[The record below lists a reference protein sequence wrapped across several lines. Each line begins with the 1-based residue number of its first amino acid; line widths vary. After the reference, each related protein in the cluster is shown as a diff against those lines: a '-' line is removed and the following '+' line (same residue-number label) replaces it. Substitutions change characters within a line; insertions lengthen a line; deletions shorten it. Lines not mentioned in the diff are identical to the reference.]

1 MTNNPL
7 FYGID
12 KNPSVL
18 NQQPISNAFGM
29 AVRHVRDMC
38 DIDAFGVQRVSQSS
52 ALFESTCQYGKIGY
66 LWEDALTGGGTTTHN
81 PNSSSVSMAV
91 GTASGDK
98 VIRQTHRYIRYS
110 PHKGHR
116 IDITRTFAPTKT
128 NLRQRTGYFDAQNG
142 LYFELTMSGLS
153 VNVRSYTSGSVVN
166 TQVFQSN
173 WNVDKFDGTGQSGI
187 NLDITKN
194 ALFIIDFG
202 WQGIAPVRFGFLI
215 AGRTWWAHIVDNGNL
230 LTVPYMTTGTLPLR
244 DEIENTGVTASVST
258 MLHVCSSVIS
268 EGGIPNPA
276 GIHMSASNGITTIG
290 VTTRRPI
297 LSIRPRL
304 LFNSIVNRIPIIIH
318 DYALR
323 AITNDSY
330 FEVVYNGTLTGASFA
345 DVDTT
350 NSSIQKDVSASAI
363 SGGMILDSGHA
374 ISGGGSGGNARAEAT
389 RIAEQVG
396 GISLALDIAGSVQDT
411 LTIVC
416 TSFSGT
422 SNIVAEMSWVEMY
435 A

>member
-1 MTNNPL
+1 MTINPVV
-7 FYGID
+7 YGKD
-12 KNPSVL
+12 YNPSVL
-18 NQQPISNAFGM
+18 NTQPVVNTYGM
-29 AVRHVRDMC
+29 AVRPIHDLG
-38 DIDAFGVQRVSQSS
+38 DIDAFGVQRASQSS

-81 PNSSSVSMAV
+81 PNTSSVSMSV
-91 GTASGDK
+91 ETASGDK

-116 IDITRTFAPTKT
+116 IDITRTFAPTKA
-128 NLRQRTGYFDAQNG
+128 NLRQRIGYFDDQNG
-142 LYFELTMSGLS
+142 VYFELTTSGLS

-166 TQVFQSN
+166 TQIFQSS
-173 WNVDKFDGTGQSGI
+173 WNVDKFDGTGQSGV
-187 NLDITKN
+187 NLDVTKN

-202 WQGIAPVRFGFLI
+202 WQGIAQIRFGFLI
-215 AGRTWWAHIVDNGNL
+215 GGRTWWAHIENHENQ

-244 DEIENTGVTASVST
+244 DEIENTGVTASSST

-276 GIHMSASNGITTIG
+276 GLHFSAGNGLTKIA

-304 LFNSIVNRIPIIIH
+304 LFNSIANRIPIILG
-318 DYALR
+318 DALFYAT
-323 AITNDSY
+323 TNDSY
-330 FEVVYNGTLTGASFA
+330 YEIVYNGTLTGASFA

-350 NSSIQKDVSASAI
+350 NSSIQKDVSATAITGGMVVDVGYAI
-363 SGGMILDSGHA
+363 SGGNPNKADLTQA
-374 ISGGGSGGNARAEAT
+374 QLVA
-389 RIAEQVG
+389 
-396 GISLALDIAGSVQDT
+396 GISLALDIAGAVQDT

-416 TSFSGT
+416 TSASGT
-422 SNIVAEMSWVEMY
+422 SNIAAAISWTEMY